1 MPSHDAIFKQFLSD
15 IAVARDFLMIHLPD
29 EIRKR
34 CDFSTLQ
41 LESASFIDEKLR
53 ARISDVLYSLHTT
66 AGKGYIYCVIE
77 HQSRPEKQMA
87 FRLLRYC
94 LAAMQQHLDQGHD
107 RLPLVVPLLFYHGRV
122 RPYPYSLRW
131 LDSFADPV
139 LAQALYEQPFPLVD
153 LTAISDDEIRTH
165 RRMALLELVQ
175 KHIRTRDMLELARE
189 IGLLF
194 ERWSVPLTQR
204 RALLFYIA
212 QAGNTSKP
220 ADFIDALAAP
230 LSTGQEDIMTIAEQ
244 LKKMGFEEGIQRG
257 IQQGLAQG
265 LEQGIEQGMKSSARQ
280 IARELLL
287 TGMDK
292 EKVRQITR
300 LENEELEQLV
310 TAILHDTQ
318 H

>member
-15 IAVARDFLMIHLPD
+15 IAVARDFLTIHLPD
-29 EIRKR
+29 SIRER
-34 CDFSTLQ
+34 CDFNTLQ

-66 AGKGYIYCVIE
+66 VGKGYIYCVIE

-107 RLPLVVPLLFYHGRV
+107 RLPLVVPLLFYHGRS

-139 LAQALYEQPFPLVD
+139 LAQTLYEQPFPLVD
-153 LTAISDDEIRTH
+153 LTVMPDDEIRTH

-194 ERWSVPLTQR
+194 ERW
-204 RALLFYIA
+204 
-212 QAGNTSKP
+212 
-220 ADFIDALAAP
+220 AAP

-244 LKKMGFEEGIQRG
+244 LKKMGFDEGIQHG

-265 LEQGIEQGMKSSARQ
+265 LEQGIEQGMKNSARQ
-280 IARELLL
+280 IARHLLL

-292 EKVRQITR
+292 NSVQQATQ
-300 LENEELEQLV
+300 LETEELEQLV
-310 TAILHDTQ
+310 TAIQHDTQ

>member
-15 IAVARDFLMIHLPD
+15 IAVARDFLTIHLPD
-29 EIRKR
+29 EIRAR
-34 CDFSTLQ
+34 CDFNTLQ

-53 ARISDVLYSLHTT
+53 ARISDVLYSLRTT

-107 RLPLVVPLLFYHGRV
+107 RLPLLFYHGRA

-139 LAQALYEQPFPLVD
+139 LAKALYEQPFPLVD
-153 LTAISDDEIRTH
+153 LTVMPDDEIRTH

-257 IQQGLAQG
+257 IQQGL
-265 LEQGIEQGMKSSARQ
+265 EQGIEQGMKNSARQ

-300 LENEELEQLV
+300 IENEELEQLV

>member
-15 IAVARDFLMIHLPD
+15 IAVARDFLTIHLPD
-29 EIRKR
+29 KIRQR

-53 ARISDVLYSLHTT
+53 ARISDVLYSLYTT

-107 RLPLVVPLLFYHGRV
+107 RLPLVVPLLFYHGRS

-139 LAQALYEQPFPLVD
+139 LAQTLYEQSFPLVD
-153 LTAISDDEIRTH
+153 LTVMPDDEIRTH
-165 RRMALLELVQ
+165 RRIALLELVQ

-204 RALLFYIA
+204 RAILFYIA
-212 QAGNTSKP
+212 QTGSTSKP

-244 LKKMGFEEGIQRG
+244 LKKMGFDEG
-257 IQQGLAQG
+257 IQQGL
-265 LEQGIEQGMKSSARQ
+265 EQGMKNSARQ
-280 IARELLL
+280 IARNLLL

-292 EKVRQITR
+292 NSVQQVTQI
-300 LENEELEQLV
+300 ENEELEQLI
-310 TAILHDTQ
+310 TAVLHETQ

>member
-1 MPSHDAIFKQFLSD
+1 
-15 IAVARDFLMIHLPD
+15 
-29 EIRKR
+29 
-34 CDFSTLQ
+34 
-41 LESASFIDEKLR
+41 
-53 ARISDVLYSLHTT
+53 
-66 AGKGYIYCVIE
+66 
-77 HQSRPEKQMA
+77 
-87 FRLLRYC
+87 
-94 LAAMQQHLDQGHD
+94 
-107 RLPLVVPLLFYHGRV
+107 
-122 RPYPYSLRW
+122 
-131 LDSFADPV
+131 
-139 LAQALYEQPFPLVD
+139 
-153 LTAISDDEIRTH
+153 
-165 RRMALLELVQ
+165 
-175 KHIRTRDMLELARE
+175 MLELARE

>member
-15 IAVARDFLMIHLPD
+15 IAVARDFLTIHLPD
-29 EIRKR
+29 SIRER
-34 CDFSTLQ
+34 CDFNTLQ

-66 AGKGYIYCVIE
+66 VGKGYIYCVIE

-107 RLPLVVPLLFYHGRV
+107 RLPLVVPLLFYHGRS

-139 LAQALYEQPFPLVD
+139 LAQTLYEQPFPLVD
-153 LTAISDDEIRTH
+153 LTVMPDDEIRTH

-194 ERWSVPLTQR
+194 ERW
-204 RALLFYIA
+204 
-212 QAGNTSKP
+212 
-220 ADFIDALAAP
+220 AAP

-244 LKKMGFEEGIQRG
+244 LKKMGFDEGIQRG

-265 LEQGIEQGMKSSARQ
+265 LEQGIEQGMKNSARQ
-280 IARELLL
+280 IARHLLL

-292 EKVRQITR
+292 NSVQQATQ
-300 LENEELEQLV
+300 LETEELEQLV
-310 TAILHDTQ
+310 TAIQHDTQ

>member
-1 MPSHDAIFKQFLSD
+1 
-15 IAVARDFLMIHLPD
+15 
-29 EIRKR
+29 
-34 CDFSTLQ
+34 
-41 LESASFIDEKLR
+41 
-53 ARISDVLYSLHTT
+53 
-66 AGKGYIYCVIE
+66 
-77 HQSRPEKQMA
+77 
-87 FRLLRYC
+87 
-94 LAAMQQHLDQGHD
+94 
-107 RLPLVVPLLFYHGRV
+107 
-122 RPYPYSLRW
+122 
-131 LDSFADPV
+131 
-139 LAQALYEQPFPLVD
+139 
-153 LTAISDDEIRTH
+153 
-165 RRMALLELVQ
+165 
-175 KHIRTRDMLELARE
+175 MLELARE

-265 LEQGIEQGMKSSARQ
+265 IEQGMKSSAKQ
-280 IARELLL
+280 IARNLLL

-292 EKVRQITR
+292 NSVQQVTQ
-300 LENEELEQLV
+300 LEEEELEQLV

>member
-1 MPSHDAIFKQFLSD
+1 
-15 IAVARDFLMIHLPD
+15 
-29 EIRKR
+29 
-34 CDFSTLQ
+34 
-41 LESASFIDEKLR
+41 
-53 ARISDVLYSLHTT
+53 
-66 AGKGYIYCVIE
+66 
-77 HQSRPEKQMA
+77 
-87 FRLLRYC
+87 
-94 LAAMQQHLDQGHD
+94 
-107 RLPLVVPLLFYHGRV
+107 
-122 RPYPYSLRW
+122 
-131 LDSFADPV
+131 
-139 LAQALYEQPFPLVD
+139 
-153 LTAISDDEIRTH
+153 
-165 RRMALLELVQ
+165 
-175 KHIRTRDMLELARE
+175 MLELARE

-265 LEQGIEQGMKSSARQ
+265 LEQGIEQGMKNSARQ
-280 IARELLL
+280 IARNLLL

-292 EKVRQITR
+292 NSVQQVTQ
-300 LENEELEQLV
+300 LEEEELEQLV
-310 TAILHDTQ
+310 AAILHDTQ

>member
-15 IAVARDFLMIHLPD
+15 IAVARDFLTIHLPD
-29 EIRKR
+29 SIRER
-34 CDFSTLQ
+34 CDFNTLQ

-53 ARISDVLYSLHTT
+53 ARISDVLYSLHTSV
-66 AGKGYIYCVIE
+66 GKGYIYCVIE

-107 RLPLVVPLLFYHGRV
+107 RLPLVVPLLFYHGRS

-131 LDSFADPV
+131 LDSFAAPV
-139 LAQALYEQPFPLVD
+139 LAQTLYEQPFPLVD
-153 LTAISDDEIRTH
+153 LTVMPDDEIRTH

-194 ERWSVPLTQR
+194 ERW
-204 RALLFYIA
+204 
-212 QAGNTSKP
+212 
-220 ADFIDALAAP
+220 AAP
-230 LSTGQEDIMTIAEQ
+230 LSIGQEDIMTIAEQ
-244 LKKMGFEEGIQRG
+244 LKKMGFDEGIQRG

-265 LEQGIEQGMKSSARQ
+265 LEQGIEQGMKNSARQ
-280 IARELLL
+280 IARHLLL

-292 EKVRQITR
+292 NSVQQATQ
-300 LENEELEQLV
+300 LETEELEQLV
-310 TAILHDTQ
+310 TAIQHDTQ